1 MNKLQILLI
10 ASLVVLASALSFVK
24 GISLQSPPALAQELP
39 GTPVFTDDSAPV
51 LPNPDTP
58 LAVPTPVNPGDR
70 LVYFTPQDSNGTATV
85 INLWNTTDVT
95 ATVNVKGIMTG
106 NYVVNN
112 VNIQI
117 PPGSLRRAISDM
129 LDSSAPPSWT
139 NNAVSVNFTDSTI
152 YGVLSV
158 PAGVH
163 FDGYIVFNADTGY
176 INPNLDQGALP
187 LRFSADP
194 LTVLLPAVMK

>member
-1 MNKLQILLI
+1 MKEPQILLI
-10 ASLVVLASALSFVK
+10 ASLLVLASALSFAL
-24 GISLQSPPALAQELP
+24 GISLQAPPALAQELP
-39 GTPVFTDDSAPV
+39 GTPVFTDDSTPAIPSSDV
-51 LPNPDTP
+51 P
-58 LAVPTPVNPGDR
+58 LAAPIPVNPGDR

-95 ATVNVKGIMTG
+95 TTVNVKGLMTG
-106 NYVVNN
+106 NNVVTN

-117 PPGSLRRAISDM
+117 PPGSLRRAISDN
-129 LDSSAPPSWT
+129 LDPSASPSWT
-139 NNAVSVNFTDSTI
+139 NNDVSVNFTDSTI

-163 FDGYIVFNADTGY
+163 FDGYIVFNEDTGY